1 MQGTDVLLSLAEI
14 AGVFVGF
21 GALIAVRSGGP
32 SEAFEVGYM
41 RGLVS
46 FGVLTVVAALAPV
59 TLGGYGLTT
68 HEVWVLSSLLVLVGY
83 LVVFAV
89 SAGTPE
95 YRTNMRD
102 WYEGTK
108 SWRWWVTQV
117 ASWLFMAALL
127 LALVIVMSGLFPD
140 QEAALY
146 FTVVVLSLLLAA
158 WLLLYLVFAQR
169 PSATV
174 SDLAERPSA

>member
-1 MQGTDVLLSLAEI
+1 LSLAEI

-46 FGVLTVVAALAPV
+46 VGVLTVVAALAPV
-59 TLGGYGLTT
+59 ALAGYGLTT
-68 HEVWVLSSLLVLVGY
+68 HEVWALSSLLVLVGY
-83 LVVFAV
+83 LVGFAIM
-89 SAGTPE
+89 AGTPE
-95 YRTNMRD
+95 YQRNTRD
-102 WYEGTK
+102 WYRGAK
-108 SWRWWVTQV
+108 GWRWWVTQV

-127 LALVIVMSGLFPD
+127 VALVIVMLGLFPD

-169 PSATV
+169 PSATA
-174 SDLAERPSA
+174 SDLAEGPSA